1 MAVVWWGLGVEA
13 PSGAPRNLRNAF
25 EGDARLMEP
34 PAERSV
40 QPEASSSTASPP
52 GASTPG
58 ATTTPATTLTF
69 SDAANSTL
77 TIFYLI
83 VALQSRDPSSLAPR
97 APSPEPSL

>member
-1 MAVVWWGLGVEA
+1 
-13 PSGAPRNLRNAF
+13 
-25 EGDARLMEP
+25 MEP
-34 PAERSV
+34 PPN
-40 QPEASSSTASPP
+40 QPQASSSTASPP